1 MKLWAKWLAVVLF
14 LGSLSPLLALK
25 DLTMDFDTH
34 GKLGFSTSRG
44 PYLRVSVRKAKD
56 LESTLRVYLG
66 DFSAATLSMDAYK
79 IQRTSQTQ
87 AIIPYLALSP
97 GFKRAFL
104 KKLWPNDKVENGFL
118 VHRVIYPQETLWTV
132 AQMYT
137 GFGNNYREIKKISK
151 LRSDGLHPGLTLK
164 IPYAML
170 MNLLK
175 EQPATPPPP
184 LQSEPVIAST
194 SEPLVSEPNP
204 PQVSEHTPPLV
215 ADPDPHEVELVDDGA
230 TAEEVAEE
238 LDEEDKV
245 PSPQEPERRPPPARQ
260 VQGTEDAAEGVHAQL
275 REIAEAHRELSYGKD
290 SKGRYAEY
298 RLKKGEAIYSAVVV
312 RFCGLVRAQ
321 DVNDMA
327 AEIIRRNEIR
337 DVTDMPIGAS
347 IRIPYDVLEPEYKA
361 TDDPE
366 YLAFIS
372 NLEAVAAVSSNV
384 ASFNLEGVTIILDA
398 GHGGRDP
405 GADRTR
411 VWEDDYVYDIL
422 CRVKRKLEAE
432 SRAKVVTTILD
443 PSSNYDVMDVTLF
456 KRDKDEQLNT
466 TPPYPLS
473 DGRATTDG
481 VNLRWMMANSVYQD
495 LTGVGADP
503 DKILFASFHADALH
517 HSIRGSMVYVPDAR
531 HVPLQVSPPSAL
543 TRFKE
548 SAGNSFSVSH
558 KNQQRAQAR
567 STQFASHFVKA
578 SRDVDVRVHDEKPI
592 RSLIIRDPRRPFVP
606 AILRYNRVPARVLI
620 EICNISNPNDQNLL
634 KRPDFR
640 QKVADAFV
648 TAVLRT
654 YGNADRASLSKLQ
667 ASEDLKGD

>member
-1 MKLWAKWLAVVLF
+1 MMQLAKWIAVFF
-14 LGSLSPLLALK
+14 LIGSLSPLMALK
-25 DLTMDFDTH
+25 DLSMDFDANS
-34 GKLGFSTSRG
+34 KLGFSTSKG
-44 PYLRVSVRKAKD
+44 AYLVVSVRKPKD
-56 LESTLRVYLG
+56 LDPSLRIYLG

-79 IQRTSQTQ
+79 IQRTSSTK

-104 KKLWPNDKVENGFL
+104 KKLWPKDKIEKGFL

-151 LRSDGLHPGLTLK
+151 LRSESLHPGLVMK

-170 MNLLK
+170 MKLLK
-175 EQPATPPPP
+175 EQDHAEPPA
-184 LQSEPVIAST
+184 
-194 SEPLVSEPNP
+194 PLVSEAIP
-204 PQVSEHTPPLV
+204 PPKVEPL
-215 ADPDPHEVELVDDGA
+215 ASDPDPQEVELVDDGA
-230 TAEEVAEE
+230 VPDGETPVEAESVEGEVPPPRE
-238 LDEEDKV
+238 
-245 PSPQEPERRPPPARQ
+245 PQQEQRRPPPAA
-260 VQGTEDAAEGVHAQL
+260 GTKFVHEDAAAGVHAQL
-275 REIAEAHRELSYGKD
+275 REIAAAHLELSYGKD
-290 SKGRYAEY
+290 AKGRYAEY
-298 RLKKGEAIYSAVVV
+298 HLKKGEAIYSAVVV

-327 AEIIRRNEIR
+327 QEIIRRNEIR
-337 DVTDMPIGAS
+337 DVTDMPIGSS
-347 IRIPYDVLEPEYKA
+347 IRSPYDVLEPEYKSP
-361 TDDPE
+361 DDPE
-366 YLAFIS
+366 YQAFIS
-372 NLEAVAAVSSNV
+372 NLEAVAAASSNV
-384 ASFNLEGVTIILDA
+384 ASLNLEGVTIILDA

-432 SRAKVVTTILD
+432 SSAKVVTTIID

-456 KRDKDEQLNT
+456 RRDKDEQLTT

-473 DGRATTDG
+473 DIHATTVG
-481 VNLRWMMANSVYQD
+481 VNLRWMKANHVYQE
-495 LTGVGADP
+495 LTANGADP

-517 HSIRGSMVYVPDAR
+517 HSIRGAMVYVPDAR
-531 HVPLQVSPPSAL
+531 YVPLQVGPAKGLS
-543 TRFKE
+543 RYKE
-548 SAGNSFSVSH
+548 SAGNSFSMTPKSLQH
-558 KNQQRAQAR
+558 AQAR

-578 SRDVDVRVHDEKPI
+578 NRDADVRVHDEKPI

-606 AILRYNRVPARVLI
+606 AILRFNRIPTRVLI
-620 EICNISNPNDQNLL
+620 EFCNISNPNDQNLL

-654 YGNADRASLSKLQ
+654 YGNNDRAALSKLN
-667 ASEDLKGD
+667 AREDSKGD

>member
-1 MKLWAKWLAVVLF
+1 M
-14 LGSLSPLLALK
+14 ALK
-25 DLTMDFDTH
+25 DLTMDFDANSE
-34 GKLGFSTSRG
+34 LWFSTSKG
-44 PYLRVSVRKAKD
+44 PYLTVSVRKPKD
-56 LESTLRVYLG
+56 LEPTLRVYLG
-66 DFSAATLSMDAYK
+66 DFSPATLSMDSYK
-79 IQRTSQTQ
+79 IQRISRTR
-87 AIIPYLALSP
+87 AVIPYLALSP

-104 KKLWPNDKVENGFL
+104 KKLWPKDKVENGFL

-151 LRSDGLHPGLTLK
+151 LRSESLHPGLVMK

-175 EQPATPPPP
+175 EQVHAEPPAP
-184 LQSEPVIAST
+184 LISEAITAPKA
-194 SEPLVSEPNP
+194 E
-204 PQVSEHTPPLV
+204 PLV
-215 ADPDPHEVELVDDGA
+215 ADPDPHEAELVDDGA
-230 TAEEVAEE
+230 VAVDEVAIEAETEE
-238 LDEEDKV
+238 GEV
-245 PSPQEPERRPPPARQ
+245 PPPREPQPEPRRLPPAS
-260 VQGTEDAAEGVHAQL
+260 GTKVVHEDAAEGVHAQL
-275 REIAEAHRELSYGKD
+275 REIAEAHLELSYGKD
-290 SKGRYAEY
+290 AKGRYAEY

-327 AEIIRRNEIR
+327 QEIIRRNEIR
-337 DVTDMPIGAS
+337 DVTDMPIGSS
-347 IRIPYDVLEPEYKA
+347 IRIPYDVLEPEYKSP
-361 TDDPE
+361 DDPE
-366 YLAFIS
+366 YQAFIN
-372 NLEAVAAVSSNV
+372 NLEAVAAASSNV

-432 SRAKVVTTILD
+432 SSAKVVTTIID
-443 PSSNYDVMDVTLF
+443 PSSNYEVMDVTLF
-456 KRDKDEQLNT
+456 RRDKDEQLTT

-473 DGRATTDG
+473 DIHATTVG
-481 VNLRWMMANSVYQD
+481 VNLRWMKANHVYQE
-495 LTGVGADP
+495 LTNNGADP

-531 HVPLQVSPPSAL
+531 HVPLQVAPPNAL
-543 TRFKE
+543 TRYRE
-548 SAGNSFSVSH
+548 SVGNAFSMTPKSLQH
-558 KNQQRAQAR
+558 AQAR

-606 AILRYNRVPARVLI
+606 AILRFNRVPARVLI

-654 YGNADRASLSKLQ
+654 YGNNDRAALSSLQ
-667 ASEDLKGD
+667 GRQEVKGD